1 MQLDMRRE
9 YLNRETWRWIWQ
21 RVRAKPHA
29 GDIMRG
35 FERVSGAILAVAWG
49 WQLINATSTF
59 NSSPSFAAMA
69 ALPVPEQAWGLLFA
83 VIGLAQLGGLVG
95 EAFALRPARRLRFV
109 GAAAAVVAF
118 GFLAAGFWA
127 SNPDG
132 TGWTTYTALSVGNIW
147 AVRHLKVM

>member
-1 MQLDMRRE
+1 MRRE

-59 NSSPSFAAMA
+59 SSSPSFAEMA
-69 ALPVPEQAWGLLFA
+69 ALPVPEQVWGLLFA
-83 VIGLAQLGGLVG
+83 AIGLAQLGGLVG
-95 EAFALRPARRLRFV
+95 EAFAPRPACWLRFV
-109 GAAAAVVAF
+109 GAAAAGVAF
-118 GFLAAGFWA
+118 GFLAAGFWT
-127 SNPDG
+127 SNPEG
-132 TGWTTYTALSVGNIW
+132 TGWATYTALSVGNIW